1 MVGMV
6 INNMKNFGVYILKS
20 TKNNRYYVGSTDNI
34 ERRVKEH
41 NLGRVTSTKLMIPW
55 ELKAFI
61 QCESVSKSRANEFRL
76 KKYKRR
82 DILEKVI
89 IDGVFPWEY

>member
-34 ERRVKEH
+34 ERRVGEH
-41 NLGRVTSTKLMIPW
+41 NLGRVTSTKLMTPW
-55 ELKAFI
+55 ELKVFI
-61 QCESVSKSRANEFRL
+61 QCESLSQSRSNEFRL

>member
-1 MVGMV
+1 
-6 INNMKNFGVYILKS
+6 MKNFGVYILKS